1 MTKTIKTGC
10 ELDQFQ
16 DFTPI
21 RGEDLKENQLFTNGS
36 KKRVYVAFNGLIALS
51 FYEPTQETIIE
62 PNKIYYLIN
71 KLF

>member
-21 RGEDLKENQLFTNGS
+21 KGKDLKENQLFTNES
-36 KKRVYVAFNGLIALS
+36 KKRVYVAFEGVALR
-51 FYEPTQETIIE
+51 FYEP
-62 PNKIYYLIN
+62 NKSIVINPGQTYYLIN